1 MILFNFLNINIE
13 LMRDQYPESNDWECL
28 TKMLMFMLDIHSLQ
42 RDTTILDEVF
52 TSYRL
57 CINVSKT
64 ETMVL
69 NQMFLEDEYPDI
81 IMSLRN
87 VPL

>member
-1 MILFNFLNINIE
+1 MLNKNVKLWRSLTVPWYGHVDDLIL
-13 LMRDQYPESNDWECL
+13 
-28 TKMLMFMLDIHSLQ
+28 FMLDIHSLQ
-42 RDTTILDEVF
+42 RAATILDEVF

-69 NQMFLEDEYPDI
+69 NQMLLEDE
-81 IMSLRN
+81 
-87 VPL
+87 

>member
-1 MILFNFLNINIE
+1 
-13 LMRDQYPESNDWECL
+13 
-28 TKMLMFMLDIHSLQ
+28 MLDIHSLQ

-69 NQMFLEDEYPDI
+69 NQMLLEDEYPDI